1 MKQSL
6 TANPNALRMLQRLP
20 DAIQRTFSPLQI
32 QAIEEALVPRTHA
45 VDVRLLMPFL
55 GKGAYLVFAAGPN
68 KRQHRRL
75 SATQRQVE
83 MSKVLSHVINI
94 SEACRQNPHAYQ
106 LLSRV
111 PKEVVTTFTP
121 AQIQAMERALVPRSH
136 IIDIRLSMPL
146 LGKGA
151 YLVFAAG
158 PNKRSHYRNLQNRN
172 PFVIPA
178 IFACAAVGAAAL
190 IGMVYMK
197 SSGLLAEAD
206 PKYVAEE
213 TFHPTVVPFKK
224 TRSECVESGRQWLDG
239 QCIDHEHNPAF

>member
-6 TANPNALRMLQRLP
+6 QASPNALRMLQRIP
-20 DAIQRTFSPLQI
+20 DNIQGTFSPIQI
-32 QAIEEALVPRTHA
+32 QAIEEALVPRTHN
-45 VDVRLLMPFL
+45 VDIRLLMPFL

-68 KRQHRRL
+68 KRKGKRL
-75 SATQRQVE
+75 NATQRQIE
-83 MSKVLSHVINI
+83 LSKVLSHVINI
-94 SEACRQNPHAYQ
+94 SEACRKNPHAYQ

-111 PKEVVTTFTP
+111 PKGIITTFTP
-121 AQIQAMERALVPRSH
+121 AQIQAMEMALVPRSH
-136 IIDIRLSMPL
+136 MIDIRLSMPL

-178 IFACAAVGAAAL
+178 IFACAAVGAATL
-190 IGMVYMK
+190 IGMVYVK
-197 SSGLLAEAD
+197 NSGLLAEAD

-224 TRSECVESGRQWLDG
+224 NRGECVASNRQWIDG
-239 QCIDHEHNPAF
+239 QCIDHEHDPTF

>member
-6 TANPNALRMLQRLP
+6 KANPNAMRMLQRIP
-20 DAIQRTFSPLQI
+20 QNIQDTFSPIQI
-32 QAIEEALVPRTHA
+32 QAIEEALVPRTHNI
-45 VDVRLLMPFL
+45 DIRLLMPFL

-68 KRQHRRL
+68 KRKGKRL
-75 SATQRQVE
+75 NATQRQLE

-94 SEACRQNPHAYQ
+94 SEACRKNPHAYQ

-111 PKEVVTTFTP
+111 PKDIITTFTP
-121 AQIQAMERALVPRSH
+121 AQIQAMEVALIPRSH
-136 IIDIRLSMPL
+136 VIDIRISMPL

-178 IFACAAVGAAAL
+178 IVACATVGAATL
-190 IGMVYMK
+190 ISLVYLR
-197 SSGLLAEAD
+197 SSGLLASSD

-213 TFHPTVVPFKK
+213 TFYPTVVPFKR
-224 TRSECVESGRQWLDG
+224 TRGECVESGRQWVDG
-239 QCIDHEHNPAF
+239 QCIDHEHDPTF